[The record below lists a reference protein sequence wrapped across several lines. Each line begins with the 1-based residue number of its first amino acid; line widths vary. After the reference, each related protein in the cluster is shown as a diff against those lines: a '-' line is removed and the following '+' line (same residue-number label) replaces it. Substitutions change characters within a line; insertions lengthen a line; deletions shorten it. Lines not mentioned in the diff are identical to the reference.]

1 MKNMKFKTRLI
12 IGFVIPV
19 VLTIINTYFAISS
32 TKGILNAPDQDRYY
46 EIAVVFYL
54 CVVAVAI
61 AITVLYGL
69 SVSGS

>member
-32 TKGILNAPDQDRYY
+32 TKGIQIGRSH
-46 EIAVVFYL
+46 V
-54 CVVAVAI
+54 
-61 AITVLYGL
+61 
-69 SVSGS
+69 